1 LYEKPTVE
9 TPAPAKPAPVRPTS
23 PLHDNDGK
31 DEGGDDKQ
39 EDLYSFGA
47 SFPPHHLDIEDAP
60 AGAVVGTAVSGPS
73 ILFRLG
79 PDAAAAAVAVEDP
92 SAEIAEVVAEAGRAG
107 GVEAKG
113 GADGDSQQGS
123 EVPKESSSAPTVV
136 YWTNGAGG
144 DQPRRRTTTTEVPL
158 PRSLKI
164 ELLTPARMH
173 ARAIAVRLARWT
185 FSLTLP
191 NSPSFDPLLLFFF
204 FPRSSSTAKR

>member
-1 LYEKPTVE
+1 MYEKPTVE

-113 GADGDSQQGS
+113 GADGDSQQPP
-123 EVPKESSSAPTVV
+123 VVIKWYPSSCYGNIEHV
-136 YWTNGAGG
+136 
-144 DQPRRRTTTTEVPL
+144 
-158 PRSLKI
+158 
-164 ELLTPARMH
+164 ELLLDVRGEPSPEKHQARFQEYSYDHLKSADKHLEDGQGVPANRE
-173 ARAIAVRLARWT
+173 V
-185 FSLTLP
+185 
-191 NSPSFDPLLLFFF
+191 
-204 FPRSSSTAKR
+204 